1 MQKKRAGR
9 LNKILKERDICKGV
23 KMGLFTKE
31 FNYNF
36 QKPSAEKKAMET
48 LLERYDARF
57 EEYEKT
63 LSAYEAG
70 IEENEKMLSGYK
82 NQLAETE
89 SMIHN
94 YECKLRSF
102 SSTEEDQMAAVQVAL
117 DLTYIKEELDVM
129 KKHTDQLFS
138 QKTNEIIEKQ
148 EDIIKRF
155 MDVNASI
162 TEPLKRQMHSQE
174 ASLMDFLK
182 ERESQNASSS
192 RGIKI
197 MLGISLFMNFL
208 MAGGLTFIILYVLG
222 IISF

>member
-1 MQKKRAGR
+1 
-9 LNKILKERDICKGV
+9 
-23 KMGLFTKE
+23 MGLFTKE

-48 LLERYDARF
+48 LLERYDARL

-82 NQLAETE
+82 NQLVETE

-129 KKHTDQLFS
+129 KKHTDQLLS